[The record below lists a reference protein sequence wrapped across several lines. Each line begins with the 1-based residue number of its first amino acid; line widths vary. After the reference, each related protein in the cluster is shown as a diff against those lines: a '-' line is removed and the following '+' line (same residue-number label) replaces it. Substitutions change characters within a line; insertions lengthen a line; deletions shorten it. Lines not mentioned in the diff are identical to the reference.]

1 MGDVRGRFKQLFSR
15 VEQVNKKAGP
25 FEILCCVGDFFGA
38 DKQNEELIAYKNGF
52 KHSNSNYLI
61 NLDLSLA

>member
-1 MGDVRGRFKQLFSR
+1 MFISPSLVVGDVRGRFKQLFQR

-25 FEILCCVGDFFGA
+25 FEILCCVGDFFGE

-52 KHSNSNYLI
+52 KHSK
-61 NLDLSLA
+61 LSVI